1 MITVSNLFPFFF
13 VHFPHSYNP
22 HFTVLIVSA
31 NGPMDDIQARRF
43 FRLLI
48 SAMQRFQEL
57 GIAHRDMSLEN
68 ILCGIEPGT
77 FAIIDFG
84 MCLRLTP
91 HPERPGVFLPIR
103 KQVICGK
110 RNYIAPEVLRE
121 DPYFQPLLAD
131 IWAIGIIL
139 FMVLTGVPPV
149 DMANEN
155 DDRYTLICDNGL
167 HEMVSSWG
175 YDINPMAVDL
185 IQRILRPN
193 PRDRLTIE
201 QILAHP
207 WMQLAD

>member
-1 MITVSNLFPFFF
+1 
-13 VHFPHSYNP
+13 
-22 HFTVLIVSA
+22 
-31 NGPMDDIQARRF
+31 MDDNQARHF

-68 ILCGIEPGT
+68 ILCGSEEGT
-77 FAIIDFG
+77 YAIIDFG

-91 HPERPGVFLPIR
+91 HPETQPGHPAVFLPIC

-121 DPYFQPLLAD
+121 DPYFHPMLTD
-131 IWAIGIIL
+131 IWAVGIIL

-155 DDRYTLICDNGL
+155 DDRYSLICDNGL
-167 HEMVSSWG
+167 QEMVSAWG
-175 YDINPMAVDL
+175 YDINPLAVDL

-193 PRDRLTIE
+193 PRERLTIE
-201 QILAHP
+201 RIMAHP
-207 WMQLAD
+207 WMQIAD